1 MTDPRAL
8 RILSARIDYAPVR
21 FRLPFRFGDT
31 RVTGTDQ
38 AFATVEVEA
47 NGTRAT
53 GRSAQLLVPRWFD
66 KRPERTNDMT
76 VEDLRATCAA
86 ALVAA
91 EGWTAPATLTSGMAA
106 LRADAVARLP
116 GDLPRLAAG
125 FGPALI
131 ELALVDA
138 LCRAHALPFADAA
151 RADLFALAD
160 HPPGD
165 LSSDDLRAALAG
177 LSPRPSI
184 LIRHTVGYDAPLTR
198 ADLTPDHP
206 DDGAPVCLADVIAGT
221 GIAAFKIKLKGDPDA
236 DVARL
241 SAIAALIGPLP
252 GLRVTL
258 DANEQ
263 YAPDPFTAFLSAFD
277 EDPTLASIRAA
288 LVAIEQPF
296 PRDAALSTP
305 LSPDLR
311 RRPLMIDESD
321 DHDSAFASA
330 IGHGWHG
337 TSIKSCK
344 GVLRALT
351 NHARVL
357 KGRAEGR
364 PLFLSAEDLTCQ
376 LGISWQQD
384 TWIAA
389 TLGCTDVERNGHFHG
404 GGMQGYAPE
413 DRAALVDAHP
423 DLYRTDADGRIQLNI
438 RDGEVALGSLRGP
451 GLAP

>member
-1 MTDPRAL
+1 MTDPRTL
-8 RILSARIDYAPVR
+8 RILSARIAYAPVR

-38 AFATVEVEA
+38 AFATVEIEA

-66 KRPERTNDMT
+66 KRPERTNDQT

-86 ALVAA
+86 ALAAA
-91 EGWTAPATLTSGMAA
+91 EGWAAPDTLSPGMAA
-106 LRADAVARLP
+106 LRADAAARLP
-116 GDLPRLAAG
+116 ADLPRLAAG

-131 ELALVDA
+131 ELALIDA
-138 LCRAHALPFADAA
+138 ICRAHALPFAEAT
-151 RADLFALAD
+151 RADLFALAN
-160 HPPGD
+160 HPPPD
-165 LSSDDLRAALAG
+165 LSGDNLRTALAS
-177 LSPRPSI
+177 LAPRPSI

-198 ADLTPDHP
+198 TDLTQDHP
-206 DDGAPVCLADVIAGT
+206 DDGAPVCLADVIAQT

-236 DVARL
+236 DITRL
-241 SAIAALIGPLP
+241 SAIAALIAPLP

-263 YAPDPFTAFLSAFD
+263 YAPDPFAIFLSAFD
-277 EDPTLASIRAA
+277 AALALAPIRAA

-296 PRDAALSTP
+296 ARETALSAQ
-305 LSPDLR
+305 LSPALR
-311 RRPLMIDESD
+311 HRPLMIDESD
-321 DHDSAFASA
+321 DHDAAFATA
-330 IGHGWHG
+330 IAHGWHG

-376 LGISWQQD
+376 LGVSWQQD

-389 TLGCTDVERNGHFHG
+389 TLGCTDIERNGHFHG

-413 DRAALVDAHP
+413 ARAALVAAHP
-423 DLYRTDADGRIQLNI
+423 SIYRTDADGRVQLNI
-438 RDGEVALGSLRGP
+438 RDGAVGLASLTGP

>member
-38 AFATVEVEA
+38 AFATVEIEA
-47 NGTRAT
+47 NGTSAT

-66 KRPERTNDMT
+66 KRPERTNDQT

-86 ALVAA
+86 ALSAA
-91 EGWTAPATLTSGMAA
+91 GDWTAPATLAAGMSD
-106 LRADAVARLP
+106 LRANARGRLP

-138 LCRAHALPFADAA
+138 LCRAHGLPFAQAA
-151 RADLFALAD
+151 QADLFALAD
-160 HPPGD
+160 APPPD
-165 LSSDDLRAALAG
+165 LTADELRAALAG
-177 LSPRPSI
+177 LSPRESI

-198 ADLTPDHP
+198 DDLAPDHP
-206 DDGAPVCLADVIAGT
+206 DDGAPVCLADVIAET
-221 GIAAFKIKLKGDPDA
+221 GIAAFKIKLKGDPEA
-236 DVARL
+236 DIARL
-241 SAIAALIGPLP
+241 AAIAPLVGPLP

-263 YAPDPFTAFLSAFD
+263 YRTDAFDAFLAAFD
-277 EDPTLASIRAA
+277 AAPALAPLRGS

-296 PRDAALSTP
+296 ARDTALSAP
-305 LSPDLR
+305 LPASLR
-311 RRPLMIDESD
+311 ARPLMIDESD
-321 DHDSAFASA
+321 DRDDAFATA
-330 IGHGWHG
+330 ITRGWHG
-337 TSIKSCK
+337 TSIKTCK

-351 NHARVL
+351 NHARVR
-357 KGRAEGR
+357 KGRAEGK

-389 TLGCTDVERNGHFHG
+389 TLGCTDIERNGHFHG

-413 DRAALVDAHP
+413 DRAALVAAHP
-423 DLYRTDADGRIQLNI
+423 DLYRTDAGGRVQLDI
-438 RDGEVALGSLRGP
+438 RDGAVGLSSLAGP

>member
-1 MTDPRAL
+1 MTDARAL
-8 RILSARIDYAPVR
+8 RVLSARIDYAPVR

-53 GRSAQLLVPRWFD
+53 GHSAQLLVPRWFD
-66 KRPERTNDMT
+66 KRPERTNDRT

-86 ALVAA
+86 ALAAA
-91 EGWTAPATLTSGMAA
+91 EGWTKNATLTGGMAA
-106 LRADAVARLP
+106 LHADAANRLP
-116 GDLPRLAAG
+116 ADLPRLAAG

-138 LCRAHALPFADAA
+138 LCRAHASPFADAA
-151 RADLFALAD
+151 RTDLFALAD
-160 HPPGD
+160 QPPPD
-165 LSSDDLRAALAG
+165 VSSEDLRVALSGIAPG
-177 LSPRPSI
+177 RSI

-198 ADLTPDHP
+198 ADLTTDHP

-236 DVARL
+236 DIARL
-241 SAIAALIGPLP
+241 SAIADLIAPLP

-263 YAPDPFTAFLSAFD
+263 YAQDPFTAFLAALD
-277 EDPTLASIRAA
+277 MAPTLAPIRAA

-296 PRDAALSTP
+296 AREAALSAP
-305 LSPDLR
+305 LSPTLR
-311 RRPLMIDESD
+311 DRPLMIDESD
-321 DHDSAFASA
+321 DHDDAFAMA
-330 IGHGWHG
+330 IAQGWHG

-351 NHARVL
+351 NHARVC
-357 KGRAEGR
+357 KGKAEGL

-376 LGISWQQD
+376 LGRSWQQD

-389 TLGCTDVERNGHFHG
+389 TLGCTDIERNGHFHG
-404 GGMQGYAPE
+404 GGMQGYTTE
-413 DRAALVDAHP
+413 DRAALVAAHP
-423 DLYRTDADGRIQLNI
+423 DIYRTDAEGRVHLNI
-438 RDGEVALGSLRGP
+438 RNGAVGLGSLAGD